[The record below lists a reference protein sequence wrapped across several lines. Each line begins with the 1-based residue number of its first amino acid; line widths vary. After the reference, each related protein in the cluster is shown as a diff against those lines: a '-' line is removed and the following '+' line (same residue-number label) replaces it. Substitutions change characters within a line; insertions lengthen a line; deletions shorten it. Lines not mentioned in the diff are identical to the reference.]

1 MPQVTREFQLENQKK
16 CLLFSKILK
25 TETEPIRQGDDEPED
40 WLQVQRRA
48 VVGR

>member
-25 TETEPIRQGDDEPED
+25 TETEPIRQGDGEPEG
-40 WLQVQRRA
+40 WLQALHRA
-48 VVGR
+48 MVGR